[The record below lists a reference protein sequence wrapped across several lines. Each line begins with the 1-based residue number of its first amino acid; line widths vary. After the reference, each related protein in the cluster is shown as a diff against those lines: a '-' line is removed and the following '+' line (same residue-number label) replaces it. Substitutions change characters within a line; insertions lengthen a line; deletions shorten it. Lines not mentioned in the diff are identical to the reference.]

1 MGKFRVEIT
10 ELAKKQ
16 IAKHL
21 KSGDQSSI
29 KKITIILKEL
39 AETPY
44 TGVGKPEA
52 LKENLTGFWSRKI
65 NPKDRLIYT
74 VNDDLV
80 IVDVISAMGYYSDKK
95 LMNLLRNL
103 LFPFAIL
110 YGLITGIRNFL
121 FDQGFLKSYS
131 FDLPI
136 IAVGNLSVGGTGKTP
151 QIEYLIRLLAD
162 KYKIATLSRGYKRQ
176 SKGFILAQATSNV
189 KNLGDEPFQFFRKF
203 PSIQVAVDA
212 DRKNGIEQLLSL
224 SEKPEVILLDDA
236 FQHRKV
242 KAGFYILLTSYG
254 DLYSDDFMLPTGNLR
269 ESRNGA
275 KRADVII
282 VTKCPF
288 NLSLD
293 EQNKIRKRLKVDV
306 NQELYFTFIAYEEF
320 IYGENRK
327 INVND
332 IQVAAKVLVAGIAKP
347 EPFFAYL
354 QDTND
359 VCLSFQDHHNFTDKD
374 ILEIKNLAQNNIII
388 TTEKDYVRLKGSLP
402 SEQLFYL
409 PIQSSFVSGSE
420 NFDKTILNYVG
431 TSTRNS

>member
-1 MGKFRVEIT
+1 
-10 ELAKKQ
+10 
-16 IAKHL
+16 
-21 KSGDQSSI
+21 
-29 KKITIILKEL
+29 
-39 AETPY
+39 
-44 TGVGKPEA
+44 
-52 LKENLTGFWSRKI
+52 
-65 NPKDRLIYT
+65 
-74 VNDDLV
+74 
-80 IVDVISAMGYYSDKK
+80 
-95 LMNLLRNL
+95 MNLLRKI

-121 FDQGFLKSYS
+121 FDKGILKSYS

-151 QIEYLIRLLAD
+151 QIEYLIRLLSD
-162 KYKIATLSRGYKRQ
+162 KYKVATLSRGYKRQ
-176 SKGFILAQATSNV
+176 SKGFILAEANSNASI
-189 KNLGDEPFQFFRKF
+189 LGDEPFQFFQKF

-224 SEKPEVILLDDA
+224 AEKPEVILLDDA

-254 DLYSDDFMLPTGNLR
+254 DLYSDDFMLPTGDLR
-269 ESRNGA
+269 EGRSGA
-275 KRADVII
+275 KKANVII

-288 NLSLD
+288 NLSQD
-293 EQNKIRKRLKVDV
+293 KQNDIRNRLKVSA
-306 NQELYFTFIAYEEF
+306 NQELYFTFIAYDNF
-320 IYGENRK
+320 IYGENQK
-327 INVND
+327 INVNE
-332 IQVAAKVLVAGIAKP
+332 IQAASKLLVAGIAKP

-359 VCLSFQDHHNFTDKD
+359 VCLSFPDHHNFTDKD

-409 PIQSSFVSGSE
+409 PIQSSFISGSDD
-420 NFDKTILNYVG
+420 FDKNILNYVG
-431 TSTRNS
+431 TSTRNR